1 MSMAQIK
8 IANTDLDYSTIAS
21 LAEIIWKEHYIP
33 IIGIEQVEYMLEKF
47 QSAKTVKEQIFDGAF
62 YFIIS
67 LQDTNVGYLSFSN
80 KKDSLFLSK
89 LYVLSSSRGK
99 GIGKS
104 AMKFI
109 QEEAEKKKSTSI
121 SLTVNKYNTA
131 SIKAYEKMGFK
142 KIKAIVMD
150 IGNGYIMDDYLM
162 KKKLNP

>member
-1 MSMAQIK
+1 MTK
-8 IANTDLDYSTIAS
+8 FTLANTELDYNTIAS

-33 IIGIEQVEYMLEKF
+33 IIGIQQVDYMLEKF
-47 QSAKTVKEQIFDGAF
+47 QSAKAIQQQILEGAS
-62 YFIIS
+62 YYIIS
-67 LQDTNVGYLSFSN
+67 HEDTNVGYLSFSK

-104 AMKFI
+104 AMDFI
-109 QEEAEKKKSTSI
+109 QDNAEKKGFTSI

-142 KIKAIVMD
+142 KMKAIVMD
-150 IGNGYIMDDYLM
+150 IGNGYIMDDFLM
-162 KKKLNP
+162 EKKLNP

>member
-1 MSMAQIK
+1 MTK
-8 IANTDLDYSTIAS
+8 FTLANTELDYNTIAS

-33 IIGIEQVEYMLEKF
+33 IIGIQQVDYMLEKF
-47 QSAKTVKEQIFDGAF
+47 QSAKAIQQQILEGAS
-62 YFIIS
+62 YYIIS
-67 LQDTNVGYLSFSN
+67 HEDTNVGYLSFSK

-104 AMKFI
+104 AMDFI
-109 QEEAEKKKSTSI
+109 QDNAEKKGFASI

-142 KIKAIVMD
+142 KMKAIVMD
-150 IGNGYIMDDYLM
+150 IGNGYIMDDFLM
-162 KKKLNP
+162 EKKLNP

>member
-8 IANTDLDYSTIAS
+8 IANTDLDYNTIAS

-33 IIGIEQVEYMLEKF
+33 IIGIEQVDYMLEKF
-47 QSAKTVKEQIFDGAF
+47 QSAMAIKIQVLDGAS

-67 LQDTNVGYLSFSN
+67 QQDTNVGYLSFSI

-89 LYVLSSSRGK
+89 LYVLNSSRGK

-109 QEEAEKKKSTSI
+109 QDKANEKGFKSI
-121 SLTVNKYNTA
+121 SLTVNKYNAA

-142 KIKAIVMD
+142 KIKAIIMD

-162 KKKLNP
+162 EKS

>member
-1 MSMAQIK
+1 MTK
-8 IANTDLDYSTIAS
+8 FTLANTELDYNTIAS

-33 IIGIEQVEYMLEKF
+33 IIGIQQVDYMLEKF
-47 QSAKTVKEQIFDGAF
+47 QSAKAIQQQILEGAS
-62 YFIIS
+62 YYIIS
-67 LQDTNVGYLSFSN
+67 HEDTNVGYLSFSK

-104 AMKFI
+104 AMDFI
-109 QEEAEKKKSTSI
+109 QDNAEKKGFASI

-142 KIKAIVMD
+142 KMKAIVMD
-150 IGNGYIMDDYLM
+150 IGNGYIMDDFLM
-162 KKKLNP
+162 EKS